1 MKRKGIFIIS
11 IIVLALVFMLISKKN
26 EKYEVYVED
35 KKYGYDNYDE
45 YELKV
50 QELITNN
57 KEFRAEI
64 NNDIIFNLKNR
75 LKEYELSEKQIDELT
90 EQYVQGNECPYEQFL
105 PSIWVASCEIFGTEI
120 DTDTNIG
127 YVYAYVLDEEYVKF
141 KDLAYEQSGG
151 HLPVKMKVR
160 IDGEDIQLLESEIP
174 MDGSEYKES
183 MKELF
188 PRKYYLAAVK
198 YNPFDQ
204 DGKVKLGKKNAEKI
218 NDMWGV
224 EVSDK
229 FMLQIS
235 EDGSYE
241 IIWTTGDGADEEFE
255 VHVKEKGQL
264 KALN

>member
-1 MKRKGIFIIS
+1 MKRKGIFVIS
-11 IIVLALVFMLISKKN
+11 IIVLAFVFMLISEKN
-26 EKYEVYVED
+26 ENYVVYVED
-35 KKYGYDNYDE
+35 EKYGYDNYDE

-50 QELITNN
+50 QELISDN

-64 NNDIIFNLKNR
+64 NNDIVFNLKNR
-75 LKEYELSEKQIDELT
+75 LKEYELSEKQIDELM
-90 EQYVQGNECPYEQFL
+90 EQYVYGNECPYEQFL
-105 PSIWVASCEIFGTEI
+105 PSVWVASCEVFGTEI

-151 HLPVKMKVR
+151 HLPVKLKVR
-160 IDGEDIQLLESEIP
+160 IDEEDIQLLESEIP

-188 PRKYYLAAVK
+188 PRKYYLASVK
-198 YNPFDQ
+198 YNPLDQ
-204 DGKVKLGKKNAEKI
+204 DGKVNLGKKNAEKI
-218 NDMWGV
+218 KDMWNV

-241 IIWTTGDGADEEFE
+241 IIWTTGDGPNEEFE

-264 KALN
+264 KALD